1 VVSSSAPVA
10 ARVGSS
16 IERARR
22 RRSAVGDR
30 TERSPSSTSRPRLST
45 LATSSAG
52 VTRRVKGSEP
62 SEVGR
67 LRYEASVSPRNW
79 ITEAGPRGSVVRA
92 APAAA
97 EIGLGCSTCRPGYR
111 RWRPRR
117 SRFCSS
123 TSPCWCSGRA
133 GGPRTGRGCS
143 CAICVAGTVDSPTS
157 STGAPNPD
165 RRGFAR
171 ADSSGVGSGGQNRGA
186 QIRCSCRGF
195 VFVEQAAEEIALAD
209 RWRITDRGPWRIGLA
224 PALRRRRD
232 AGAGRRRTPAPPRA
246 TRRHQAQGRQH
257 QRVRSPSAAGA
268 APPAAGS
275 TARGAERGVR
285 VPSSGRGT
293 PSSQPTSPT
302 NRAHDRVCAPIWRGP
317 GVRAVT
323 ACSPV
328 APAIS

>member
-1 VVSSSAPVA
+1 MPRWSRRAH
-10 ARVGSS
+10 RWQRGCGSS

-123 TSPCWCSGRA
+123 TSPCWCGGRA

-224 PALRRRRD
+224 PALRAGGMPVPGDEERPPRRR
-232 AGAGRRRTPAPPRA
+232 RRGGTRLRAASTRGFALLQLRAPRLPPQDRQLVAQNEEFAFLRA
-246 TRRHQAQGRQH
+246 
-257 QRVRSPSAAGA
+257 VAAR
-268 APPAAGS
+268 PPANRPRPP
-275 TARGAERGVR
+275 TA
-285 VPSSGRGT
+285 
-293 PSSQPTSPT
+293 PTTESV
-302 NRAHDRVCAPIWRGP
+302 HLYGGGP
-317 GVRAVT
+317 V
-323 ACSPV
+323 
-328 APAIS
+328 